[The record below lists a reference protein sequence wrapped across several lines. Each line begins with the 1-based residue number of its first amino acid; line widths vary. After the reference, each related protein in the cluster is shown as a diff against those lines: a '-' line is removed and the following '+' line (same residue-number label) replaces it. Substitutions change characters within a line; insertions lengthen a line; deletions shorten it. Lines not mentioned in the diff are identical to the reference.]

1 MDKVLFENKTH
12 RFILLG
18 FGESKEELG
27 IPSNQYLIVHDKKA
41 AILDPGGFGLFPV
54 LLSRVLKYTKL
65 SRINAIIL
73 SHQDPDICG
82 GLSIWLEMTEAR
94 AYISRLW
101 MRFLPHYDIKQT
113 DRIFGVPDEG
123 MELQIGTGFRLQLI
137 PAHFLHSP
145 GQINV
150 YDPVSKILFTG
161 DIGAGI
167 LPCSENSL
175 FVEDFDE
182 YIPCIEG
189 FHKRYMA
196 SNEALRKW
204 VKRVEK
210 LDVDIIAPQHGFLF
224 KGEAVEKLLRYLYD
238 LKCGVDLL

>member
-1 MDKVLFENKTH
+1 MEKLLYQDKNH
-12 RFILLG
+12 SFILIG
-18 FGESKEELG
+18 FGESKDEGG
-27 IPSNQYLIVHDKKA
+27 IPSNQYMVVHRTSA
-41 AILDPGGFGLFPV
+41 VLLDPGGFGLFPV
-54 LLSRVLKYTKL
+54 LLSRVLKYVSLEHIK
-65 SRINAIIL
+65 AVIL

-82 GLSIWLEMTEAR
+82 GLNIWLEMTPAT

-101 MRFLPHYDIKQT
+101 LRFLPHYDIKDI
-113 DRIFGVPDEG
+113 DRIHGVPDEG
-123 MELQIGTGFRLQLI
+123 MELYLDRGFRLRLI

-145 GQINV
+145 GQMNV

-161 DIGAGI
+161 DIGAGV

-175 FVEDFDE
+175 FVEDFDS

-204 VKRVEK
+204 VRKVES
-210 LDVDIIAPQHGFLF
+210 LDVSIIAPQHGYLYR
-224 KGEAVEKLLRYLYD
+224 GENVERLLRYLYD